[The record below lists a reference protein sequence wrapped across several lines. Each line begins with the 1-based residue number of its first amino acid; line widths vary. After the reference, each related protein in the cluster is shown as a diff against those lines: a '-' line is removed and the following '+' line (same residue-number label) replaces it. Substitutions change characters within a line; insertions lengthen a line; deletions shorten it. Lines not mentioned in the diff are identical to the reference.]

1 MQILSTKIGR
11 WFLFLKIAGGYTKKT
26 PYTFMDSLF
35 PLFFSAAAESLAG
48 AESFQL
54 LDVQKRGKFAV
65 VSVLLR
71 DAQTIFRM
79 LLLRCRQ
86 RICSKQKMG

>member
-1 MQILSTKIGR
+1 MVS
-11 WFLFLKIAGGYTKKT
+11 
-26 PYTFMDSLF
+26 
-35 PLFFSAAAESLAG
+35 FSENCRRLYQENALHFHGFSFSAPAAAESLAG